1 MNNATEERIQ
11 ALEIALNNEARERDF
26 YLKHSRKTSNPLGK
40 SMFESIAN
48 DEHEHY
54 QRILTLHAKL
64 KETGTWPES
73 IPLIVKGTNVKSTLE
88 KVLNDV
94 DALPQADDDDVEA
107 VKIAIDFEQKGVA
120 FYEKLRSSVDNPQE
134 KSFYATLV
142 AMEREHLLSLQDTYE
157 FFRDP
162 EGWYRYKE
170 RQHLDGA

>member
-1 MNNATEERIQ
+1 MNSATEERIK
-11 ALEIALNNEARERDF
+11 ALEVALNNEARERDF
-26 YLKHSRKTSNPLGK
+26 YLKHRDRTSNPLGK

-48 DEHEHY
+48 DEAEHY

-64 KETGTWPES
+64 KESGAWPET
-73 IPLIVKGTNVKSTLE
+73 IPLIVNGTNVKSTLE

-94 DALPQADDDDVEA
+94 DGLPQADEDDMEA
-107 VKIAIDFEQKGVA
+107 VRIAIDFEQKGVA

-134 KSFYATLV
+134 KSFYSTLV

-170 RQHLDGA
+170 KQHLDGA